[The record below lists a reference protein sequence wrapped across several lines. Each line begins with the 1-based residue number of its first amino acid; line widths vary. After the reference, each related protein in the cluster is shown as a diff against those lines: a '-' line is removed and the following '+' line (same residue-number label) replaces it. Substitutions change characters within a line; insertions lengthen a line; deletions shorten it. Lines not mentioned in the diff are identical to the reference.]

1 MPGGGRGRIH
11 PTRRGTLPSAL
22 ASREGRLGLRARLGA
37 LRVARRVRRRVRL
50 ARLDPHCLRSGPQS
64 FSVRPFSEIW
74 RLKIQK
80 IEMND
85 FGTQLT
91 VYELREPFSPC
102 ASTLTKTERL
112 NPQILLII
120 AEGSESNNR
129 VMHFSPLPSF
139 PCLN

>member
-91 VYELREPFSPC
+91 VDE
-102 ASTLTKTERL
+102 
-112 NPQILLII
+112 
-120 AEGSESNNR
+120 
-129 VMHFSPLPSF
+129 
-139 PCLN
+139 